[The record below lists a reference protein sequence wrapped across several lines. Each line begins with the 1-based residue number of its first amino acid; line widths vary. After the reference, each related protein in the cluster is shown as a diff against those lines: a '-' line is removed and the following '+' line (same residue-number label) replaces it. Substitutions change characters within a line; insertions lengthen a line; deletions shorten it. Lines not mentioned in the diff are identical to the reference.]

1 MLTLNIKQ
9 LYYSMVKVEK
19 IIYKVKI
26 EQELK
31 WKVTLSKWAYMWLFP
46 SSSISI
52 PLSIL
57 TNSVLKLVDGQ
68 GR

>member
-9 LYYSMVKVEK
+9 LYYSMINVEK
-19 IIYKVKI
+19 NIHKVKI

-31 WKVTLSKWAYMWLFP
+31 WKVTLSKWAYVWLFP
-46 SSSISI
+46 SPSISI
-52 PLSIL
+52 SLSIL
-57 TNSVLKLVDGQ
+57 NNSVLKLLDGQ